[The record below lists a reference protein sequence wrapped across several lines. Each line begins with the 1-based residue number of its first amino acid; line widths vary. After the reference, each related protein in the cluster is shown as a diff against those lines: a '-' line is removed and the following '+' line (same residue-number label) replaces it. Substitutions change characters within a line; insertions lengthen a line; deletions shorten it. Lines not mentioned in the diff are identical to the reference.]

1 MATIQEAKTRAEDLL
16 IRNKTIVNEA
26 ARRWKRYTTESC
38 PIDTRDKVN
47 PLFAGNHE
55 EEIKLRGAFESEIVR
70 NRVNM
75 GLAQPFTLKIKEEAE
90 QAESKQKKLTAFY
103 EENDLHLKC
112 KDIMANTGACGAS
125 AVYMYMPEE
134 KEEADAIAIID
145 LKPWEYA
152 IMRDSKGRVLYALRI
167 WVELIDLNS
176 EAGMTYKLAEAMR
189 EAGVTPKEG
198 VMVNILK
205 CEYIDNDNY
214 YYFRGNVGSYSEEIA
229 YQQTAIKPDEIEI
242 RQGEPNFFGAVPIV
256 EFVGLKGRRP
266 YYFESITWIDAYNI
280 LTTDSISEF
289 DAIRTAILLLKNYY
303 VGDTVDE
310 NGDVTETTKSQMK
323 RARVLKMDENGSAE
337 WLIKDIPVNAFV
349 ELEKCIR
356 RNIDRFSCNIDYS
369 DTEIYGKATNLSIQA
384 RMHGIKLAAKDMC
397 DAFEKG
403 LKEMISVANGLW
415 TTAEKGAQEIK
426 KTDIKCEFTFDVPI
440 NTQEEVSNFVA
451 LKGAGISLE
460 DALTQLSFVKNP
472 EEWAE
477 RAMDEIEQ
485 IMTQQPTENTGGN
498 DNNKS
503 T

>member
-1 MATIQEAKTRAEDLL
+1 MATIAEAKTRAEDLL
-16 IRNKTIVNEA
+16 NRNKSIVNESA
-26 ARRWKRYTTESC
+26 QRWKRYTTESC
-38 PIDTRDKVN
+38 PIDTRDKAN
-47 PLFAGNHE
+47 PIFQGNNE

-75 GLAQPFTLKIKEEAE
+75 GLAQPFSLKIKEEAE
-90 QAESKQKKLTAFY
+90 QAENKQKKLTAFY

-167 WVELIDLNS
+167 WVEAIALNS
-176 EAGMTYKLAEAMR
+176 EAGAMYHISEMMK
-189 EAGVTPKEG
+189 EAGGNAKEG
-198 VMVNILK
+198 ISINILK
-205 CEYIDNDNY
+205 CEYVDADNY
-214 YYFRGNVGSYSEEIA
+214 YYFRSTKGTLLDELA
-229 YQQTAIKPDEIEI
+229 FQQTAITPDEMEPM
-242 RQGEPNFFGAVPIV
+242 QGAPNFFGSVPIV

-384 RMHGIKLAAKDMC
+384 RMHGLKLAAKDMC

-415 TTAEKGAQEIK
+415 TTAKKGSQSIK
-426 KTDIKCEFTFDVPI
+426 KTDVKCEFTFDVPI
-440 NTQEEVSNFVA
+440 NAQEEVANFVA
-451 LKGAGISLE
+451 LKGAGIATE

-472 EEWAE
+472 AEWAE
-477 RAMDEIEQ
+477 RAMEEIEQ
-485 IMTQQPTENTGGN
+485 IMTQQPTENAGSN